1 MNPETRAAIDL
12 VESAYDLQACAED
25 WLPGLLRAG
34 RGVLDH
40 GLGCAAAI
48 WAGAS
53 DEGEPLITQMCVDSA
68 DRDLGV
74 RFARAAQEV
83 GPELQEQT
91 RAARSG
97 GVRVLSDCKG
107 PRPVIHSAL
116 TRHVGCEDILGI
128 WAVDQELHG
137 VGINM
142 PSPHRIDLHPKIRGR
157 WQMLAVHIQTG
168 YRLRR
173 QFGRTVDQ
181 PRTPATEIPAQAE
194 AVLDPTRFAVV
205 EAKGDAKRPDVRQQ
219 IRNAVVRQDRAR
231 ARLGERDAD
240 EALRMWKD
248 LVRGKWSLVDW
259 FDRDGRRFVVAIPN
273 APNAADPRGLS
284 EREYQVAMSAALGES
299 RKVTAYRLGLSQSYV
314 SAILSRA
321 MQKLRVKTQ
330 AQLVARMRAL
340 PASTDR

>member
-1 MNPETRAAIDL
+1 MNAETRAAIDL
-12 VESAYDLQACAED
+12 VESAYDLQACAD
-25 WLPGLLRAG
+25 AWLPGLLQAG

-68 DRDLGV
+68 DSDLGV
-74 RFARAAQEV
+74 RFARAARDV

-91 RAARSG
+91 QAARNG

-128 WAVDQELHG
+128 WAVDQNLHG

-142 PSPHRIDLHPKIRGR
+142 PSPHRIDLHPRIRRR

-173 QFGRTVDQ
+173 QFGRTVDE
-181 PRTPATEIPAQAE
+181 PRTPATDIPDQAE
-194 AVLDPTRFAVV
+194 VVLDPTRFAVV
-205 EAKGDAKRPDVRQQ
+205 DAKGEANRSDIRQQ
-219 IRNAVVRQDRAR
+219 IQDAVVRQDRAR
-231 ARLGERDAD
+231 AQRGECDAD
-240 EALRMWKD
+240 EALRMWTS
-248 LVRGKWSLVDW
+248 LVRGRWSLVDW
-259 FDRDGRRFVVAIPN
+259 FDRDGRRFVLAIPN
-273 APNAADPRGLS
+273 APNVADPRGLS
-284 EREYQVAMSAALGES
+284 EREYQVAMSASLGES

-314 SAILSRA
+314 SAILSSA

-340 PASTDR
+340 PITTDR